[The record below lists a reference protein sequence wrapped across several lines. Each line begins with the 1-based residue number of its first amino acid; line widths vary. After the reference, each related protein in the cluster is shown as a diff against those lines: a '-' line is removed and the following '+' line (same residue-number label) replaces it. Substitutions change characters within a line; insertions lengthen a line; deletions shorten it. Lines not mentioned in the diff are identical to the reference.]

1 MMKDPTVEIIEPEYC
16 PEAVIGWYECTGGS
30 QLYKSVGNDKN
41 KCKRELSSKA
51 RKHLC
56 ALGWTFWYADKKT
69 RHEIRFKSP
78 NGKSYNSLK
87 TACKR
92 CIDDG
97 VCVSFK
103 TSGPVEVVESSF
115 EEAHT
120 DVTTL
125 KPGPRVYKKS
135 RVQARRCN
143 KRRRKG
149 DSSENELPRRCYK
162 KISDSELTD
171 DDEWTP
177 KLNKR
182 MTRCTRLAPDVS
194 KKRPKVLRFGK
205 RVREENCGES
215 SSMGKHRTVISWL
228 IEKRVRKEDGRSLM
242 DSQKEALVSQNNDFP
257 KQGIIDNSY
266 QDQSDNI
273 CSICQDDGEV
283 MLCDNCPSVFHYT
296 CLGLEK
302 VPDGDWFC
310 PSCCCKLCNRT
321 KCRED
326 CEADHVD
333 NSVLCCYQCERK
345 QHIGCLKSLGFTKMK
360 VCVDENW
367 LCNNDCENVFFTL
380 QKLIGK
386 AIPVKGKNLTLTF
399 LKKTIKNDVHN
410 SDNQIERKLRVA
422 LGVMHECFDPMID
435 ASTGRDIVADVIFS
449 RGSELNR
456 LNFKGFYTVI
466 LERNNEVISVAT
478 MRIYGQRVAEVP
490 LVATRSQFRRQ
501 GMCRILMN
509 GIENLLNQF
518 GVKSLVLP
526 SAHGMVETWIDSF
539 GFARM
544 SCADKYQL
552 RGYTFLDFQ
561 DSTMC
566 HKPLKKSQMEHV
578 MY

>member
-1 MMKDPTVEIIEPEYC
+1 MKDPTIEIIEAEYC
-16 PEAVIGWYECTGGS
+16 PEAVIDWYECTGGS
-30 QLYKSVGNDKN
+30 QHYKSVGNDKN
-41 KCKRELSSKA
+41 KCRRDLSSKA
-51 RKHLC
+51 KKHLC
-56 ALGWTFWYADKKT
+56 ALGWTFWYANKKT
-69 RHEIRFKSP
+69 KQEIRFKSP

-97 VCVSFK
+97 VCVSYK
-103 TSGPVEVVESSF
+103 TSDPVEVVESSF
-115 EEAHT
+115 EVAHT
-120 DVTTL
+120 DITTL
-125 KPGPRVYKKS
+125 EPGPRAYKKS

-143 KRRRKG
+143 KKRRRG
-149 DSSENELPRRCYK
+149 DSSEIELPRRCFK
-162 KISDSELTD
+162 KVRESKSS

-177 KLNKR
+177 ELVKR
-182 MTRCTRLAPDVS
+182 MTQCTRLRVDVS

-205 RVREENCGES
+205 RVRKENCGEP
-215 SSMGKHRTVISWL
+215 
-228 IEKRVRKEDGRSLM
+228 LM
-242 DSQKEALVSQNNDFP
+242 DGQKEALVSQNSDFS
-257 KQGIIDNSY
+257 KQGIIDNSHQY
-266 QDQSDNI
+266 QSDNI
-273 CSICQDDGEV
+273 CSICQEVGEV

-310 PSCCCKLCNRT
+310 SSCCCRLCNRT

-345 QHIGCLKSLGFTKMK
+345 HHIGCLKNIGFTKMK
-360 VCVDENW
+360 VCVDQNW
-367 LCNNDCENVFFTL
+367 FCNNDCENIFFTL

-386 AIPVKGKNLTLTF
+386 AIHVKGKNLTLTF
-399 LKKTIKNDVHN
+399 LKNTIKSDVHN
-410 SDNQIERKLRVA
+410 SDEIESKLRVA

-435 ASTGRDIVADVIFS
+435 ASTGRDIVADVIFN
-449 RGSELNR
+449 RGSELKR
-456 LNFKGFYTVI
+456 LNFRGFYTVT

-490 LVATRSQFRRQ
+490 LIATMNKFRRQ

-518 GVKSLVLP
+518 GVKRLVLP
-526 SAHGMVETWIDSF
+526 SAHDMVDTWRNSF

-544 SCADKYQL
+544 NCADKFQL
-552 RGYTFLDFQ
+552 REYTFLDFQ
-561 DSTMC
+561 GSIMC
-566 HKPLKKSQMEHV
+566 HKPLMKSQLEHV
-578 MY
+578 MC